1 MSGGPISLA
10 VAKARPQNIKI
21 MLKSAEHDMKLLRNT
36 DVTKIKGKFR
46 FIHHINWSFIKYTN
60 EMSTIALN
68 NTLMSRIKN
77 GSRILVPGPGRWS
90 RLLFL
95 PIE

>member
-10 VAKARPQNIKI
+10 VARARPQNIKI

-46 FIHHINWSFIKYTN
+46 FIHHILTKVK
-60 EMSTIALN
+60 MSTIALN

-77 GSRILVPGPGRWS
+77 GFRILVPVPDVGPGFYS
-90 RLLFL
+90 F
-95 PIE
+95 P